1 MIIDA
6 DGHIMLPPDIW
17 DKYFE
22 RGALYERRPR
32 RVPDNFG
39 RTRLMVDGEF
49 IPRRF
54 GRWRGSGAG
63 DQPERRRPGGRDPV
77 ERLKDM
83 DAEGIDVAVN
93 FPSGIL
99 ALPQVIDAA
108 MAVAMTRA
116 YHDWLHQYCAAAPK
130 RLKGVAVVALQ
141 DVPTAVKELER
152 CVQDYG
158 FVGAFVAPNFQ
169 GKNLDEPM
177 FQPIWDACQRLD
189 IPALVH
195 SGPGANAA
203 GTERFDNFFY
213 VHSVQFP
220 FENMIALM
228 TMIGGGVFDEFPA
241 LRVAYLESGCGWVPY
256 WMERL
261 DDQAKLEK
269 FDTPLLPRRIKRR
282 PSDYIK
288 NRCFFSCEPG
298 EESTPWVAEQIGADR
313 LVFASD
319 YSHFDAKF
327 PNTVK
332 LVRETQGLATA
343 TADKILSD
351 NSLALF
357 GRRLMNG

>member
-1 MIIDA
+1 MTIDA

-22 RGALYERRPR
+22 RGPLYDRRPR

-49 IPRRF
+49 LPRRF
-54 GRWRGSGAG
+54 GRWRGSGVG
-63 DQPERRRPGGRDPV
+63 DAPERRRPGGRDPR

-83 DAEGIDVAVN
+83 DVEGIDAAVN

-99 ALPQVIDAA
+99 SLPQVIDAQ
-108 MAVAMTRA
+108 MALSMTRA
-116 YHDWLHQYCAAAPK
+116 YHDWLNEYCRAAPK
-130 RLKGVAVVALQ
+130 RLKGVAVVAAQ
-141 DVPTAVKELER
+141 DIPLAVLELER
-152 CVQDYG
+152 CVKEYG
-158 FVGAFVAPNFQ
+158 FVGAFVPPNFQ
-169 GKNLDEPM
+169 GRNLDEPM
-177 FQPIWDACQRLD
+177 FHPLWDACQRLD

-228 TMIGGGVFDEFPA
+228 TMIGGGVFDEFPS

-269 FDTPLLPRRIKRR
+269 FDVPLLPRRLRKQ
-282 PSDYIK
+282 PSEYIK
-288 NRCFFSCEPG
+288 TRCFFSCEPG
-298 EESTPWVAEQIGADR
+298 EESLPWVVAQLGQGRI
-313 LVFASD
+313 VFASD
-319 YSHFDAKF
+319 YSHFDSKF
-327 PNTVK
+327 PNTVR
-332 LVRETQGLATA
+332 LVRETPGLSPAA
-343 TADKILSD
+343 ANAILCD
-351 NSLALF
+351 NAIALF
-357 GRRLMNG
+357 GRRLLD

>member
-1 MIIDA
+1 MTIDA
-6 DGHIMLPPDIW
+6 DGHIMLPADIW

-22 RGALYERRPR
+22 RGPMYDRRPR

-49 IPRRF
+49 LPRRH
-54 GRWRGSGAG
+54 GRWRGSGVG
-63 DQPERRRPGGRDPV
+63 DAPERRRPGGRDPL

-83 DAEGIDVAVN
+83 DSEGIDIAVN

-99 ALPQVIDAA
+99 SLPQVIDAP
-108 MAVAMTRA
+108 MALAMTRA
-116 YHDWLHQYCAAAPK
+116 YHDWLGEYCAAAPK
-130 RLKGVAVVALQ
+130 RLKGVAVVAAQ
-141 DVPTAVKELER
+141 DIPAGVAELER
-152 CVQDYG
+152 CVKDYG

-169 GKNLDEPM
+169 GLNLDEPM
-177 FQPIWDACQRLD
+177 FYPLWDACQRLD
-189 IPALVH
+189 VPALVH

-228 TMIGGGVFDEFPA
+228 TMIGGGVFDQFPA

-269 FDTPLLPRRIKRR
+269 FDVPLLPRRLAKR
-282 PSDYIK
+282 PSEYVK
-288 NRCFFSCEPG
+288 TRCFFSCEPG
-298 EESTPWVAEQIGADR
+298 EESIPWVAQQIGAGR

-319 YSHFDAKF
+319 YSHFDSKF
-327 PNTVK
+327 PDTVR
-332 LVRETQGLATA
+332 LVRETPGLSAES
-343 TADKILSD
+343 ADLILRD

-357 GRRLMNG
+357 GSRLVD

>member
-1 MIIDA
+1 MTIDA

-22 RGALYERRPR
+22 RGTLYDRRPR

-49 IPRRF
+49 LPRRF

-63 DQPERRRPGGRDPV
+63 DSPERRRPGGRDPV

-83 DAEGIDVAVN
+83 DLEGIDIAVN

-99 ALPQVIDAA
+99 SLPQVIDSA
-108 MAVAMTRA
+108 MALAITRA
-116 YHDWLHQYCAAAPK
+116 YHDWLSEYCAAAPH
-130 RLKGVAVVALQ
+130 RLKGVAVVAAQ
-141 DVPTAVKELER
+141 DVGAGVAELER
-152 CVQDYG
+152 CVKDYG

-169 GKNLDEPM
+169 GLNLDEPM
-177 FQPIWDACQRLD
+177 FYPLWDACQRLD
-189 IPALVH
+189 VPALVH

-228 TMIGGGVFDEFPA
+228 TMIGGGVFDQFPS

-269 FDTPLLPRRIKRR
+269 FDVPLLPRRIAKR
-282 PSDYIK
+282 PSEYIK
-288 NRCFFSCEPG
+288 TRCFFSCEPG
-298 EESTPWVAEQIGADR
+298 EESIPWVVEQIGAGR

-319 YSHFDAKF
+319 YSHFDSKF

-332 LVRETQGLATA
+332 LVRETPGLSKE
-343 TADKILSD
+343 TADLILRS
-351 NSLALF
+351 NSIALF
-357 GRRLMNG
+357 GRRLID